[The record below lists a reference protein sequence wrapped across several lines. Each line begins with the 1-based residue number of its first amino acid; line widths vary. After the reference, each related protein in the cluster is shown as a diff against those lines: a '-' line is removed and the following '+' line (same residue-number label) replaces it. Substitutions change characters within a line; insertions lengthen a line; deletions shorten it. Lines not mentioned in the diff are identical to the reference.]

1 VTTPSGFS
9 QFLSK
14 WINKGLRNG
23 GAISNAASIFGF
35 LAPVGPAV
43 LGTYLMNNQYKK
55 NKMPEDDRKM
65 LISQEIASQGVNV
78 FAHWMSFSL
87 FFLITRKV
95 INHYGD
101 PKLLL
106 PRKAPDG
113 RELNKEYQD
122 AAAAIRN
129 MACALGG
136 FFGMSVV
143 RPLLAATILKEW
155 KKREQAEKDNAA
167 GTPAAPG
174 AVPAVK
180 PSPPQAANPTK
191 PLNVVSN
198 AAPMNINAFAFPVAP
213 APSGMNSAGG
223 GNFANTNMV
232 IPMTP
237 ILPNNVAYGP
247 AMGPM
252 RRTAVGG

>member
-1 VTTPSGFS
+1 MTTPSGFS

-106 PRKAPDG
+106 PRKGPDG
-113 RELNKEYQD
+113 KDLNKEYHD

-155 KKREQAEKDNAA
+155 KKREQADKDAEA
-167 GTPAAPG
+167 GTPVAPG
-174 AVPAVK
+174 ATATAK
-180 PSPPQAANPTK
+180 PQAPQTPPVAK
-191 PLNVVSN
+191 PLNLVSN
-198 AAPMNINAFAFPVAP
+198 AAPMNINAFALPTSAG
-213 APSGMNSAGG
+213 PSGMNGG
-223 GNFANTNMV
+223 GLGNLANANMV

-237 ILPNNVAYGP
+237 SIPANIVYGP
-247 AMGPM
+247 SMGPM